1 MGDVLSVARDLA
13 PAFREELASVRSV
26 LIGTHLNPD
35 GDALGS
41 AMAMSMYL
49 DSLGIENEVICHH
62 PAPRNLRF
70 LPHVSRVLQHPTR
83 DEYDLGIVLD
93 LDSLERLGNT
103 EPYFARC
110 KRLVVIDH
118 HIPHAAPGDLR
129 LVETS
134 AAATAAILTR
144 LLIELDAKIS
154 PDMATSLLTG
164 IVTDTGSFRFRNTTP
179 EALALSASLLE
190 CGGDITLINEEVF
203 QSKTL
208 SSVKLLGHTLEV
220 MRLACDNQI
229 AWSALSVRD
238 FELAGAVD
246 EDTEGFVNEM
256 LFVTS
261 VQIAALM
268 REPKAGKVRC
278 SLRSR
283 GDFDVAEVARHFGG
297 GGHRNA
303 AGCTIELPLE
313 EAEAQLV
320 ERLKACLGSC

>member
-1 MGDVLSVARDLA
+1 MSVA
-13 PAFREELASVRSV
+13 PELASAFRQELANASSV

-41 AMAMSMYL
+41 ALAMSMYL
-49 DSLGIENEVICHH
+49 DSIGVENEVICHH

-70 LPHVSRVLQHPTR
+70 LPKVQSVLQEPTR
-83 DEYDLGIVLD
+83 ESYDLGIVLD
-93 LDSLERLGNT
+93 LDSLERLGRT

-118 HIPHAAPGDLR
+118 HIPHTAPGDLR
-129 LVETS
+129 IVDTS
-134 AAATAAILTR
+134 AAATAVILTQ
-144 LLIELDAKIS
+144 LLIELKAVIS
-154 PDMATSLLTG
+154 PEMATSLLTG

-179 EALALSASLLE
+179 EALALSAFLLE
-190 CGGDITLINEEVF
+190 HGGSITQISEEVF

-220 MRLACDNQI
+220 MRLACDNKI
-229 AWSALSVRD
+229 AWSALSAGD
-238 FELAGAVD
+238 FEMAHAED

-268 REPKAGKVRC
+268 REPKPGKIRC

-283 GDFDVAEVARHFGG
+283 GDFDVAEVARYFGG

-303 AGCTIELPLE
+303 AGCTLEMPLE
-313 EAEAQLV
+313 EAEARLV
-320 ERLKACLGSC
+320 ERLKICLASC

>member
-1 MGDVLSVARDLA
+1 MSVARDMA
-13 PAFREELASVRSV
+13 PALREELSHASNV

-41 AMAMSMYL
+41 ALAMSLYL
-49 DSLGIENEVICHH
+49 DTLKIQSEIICHH
-62 PAPRNLRF
+62 EAPRNLRF
-70 LPHVSRVLQHPTR
+70 LPHVNRVRFEPR
-83 DEYDLGIVLD
+83 DEKYDLGIILD
-93 LDSLERLGNT
+93 LDSLERLGRT
-103 EPYFARC
+103 EPYFASC
-110 KRLVVIDH
+110 QRLVVIDH

-129 LVETS
+129 IVDTS
-134 AAATAAILTR
+134 ASATALILTR
-144 LLIELDAKIS
+144 LLIELKAKIS
-154 PDMATSLLTG
+154 PEMATCLLTG

-179 EALALSASLLE
+179 EALSLSAYLLE
-190 CGGDITLINEEVF
+190 CGGDLTLISEEVF

-229 AWSALSVRD
+229 AWSALSARD
-238 FELAGAVD
+238 FELAQARD

-256 LFVTS
+256 LAVTS

-268 REPKAGKVRC
+268 REPKPGKIRC

-283 GDFDVAEVARHFGG
+283 GNFDVAEVARHFGG

-303 AGCTIELPLE
+303 AGCTLDMPLE
-313 EAEAQLV
+313 EAEARLV